1 MAYFEGKAQPPKA
14 ARRKQAAAV
23 VRQARKGD
31 AAAQFR
37 VAEMYFGGELPD
49 DPPSFDW
56 WPYIVVNVCAK
67 TAFKFYMKAA
77 AQGHAEA
84 QGMVGFCYEHAAGVP
99 FNLTQAIVWYAKAA
113 AQGDELSIEILAY
126 HNHILNPQEQ

>member
-1 MAYFEGKAQPPKA
+1 MAFYEHKTKFGAA

-37 VAEMYFGGELPD
+37 VAEMYFGGDLPD
-49 DPPSFDW
+49 EPPTTNFNF
-56 WPYIVVNVCAK
+56 IVVEACAK

-77 AQGHAEA
+77 AQGHADA
-84 QGMVGFCYEHAAGVP
+84 QGMVGFCYEHAAGVAH
-99 FNLTQAIVWYAKAA
+99 NLTQAIAWYAKAA
-113 AQGDELSIEILAY
+113 AQGDELSIEVLAY

>member
-1 MAYFEGKAQPPKA
+1 MAYFEAKYLVGNA

-37 VAEMYFGGELPD
+37 VAEMYIEGVLPD
-49 DPPSFDW
+49 EPPTDMFT
-56 WPYIVVNVCAK
+56 PTVVNVCAK

-77 AQGHAEA
+77 EQGHDEA
-84 QGMVGFCYEHAAGVP
+84 QGMVGFCYEHAAGVAH
-99 FNLTQAIVWYAKAA
+99 NLTQAIVWYAKAA
-113 AQGDELSIEILAY
+113 AQGDELSIETLAY
-126 HNHILNPQEQ
+126 YNHVLNPQEQ